1 MENIVKNFSEVYEIL
16 VSMNNEKLN
25 NYTNLVDENSDIFIF
40 FKDKLKMQP
49 ENIRTMLRIWK
60 VFYERVLI
68 VL

>member
-1 MENIVKNFSEVYEIL
+1 LENIVKNFSEVYEIL